1 MQNLVFNQRNTGINI
16 YFIEREVEI
25 SDHNV
30 CMKME
35 TIQLD
40 WGNSA
45 SAFFVSLM
53 EHKSTL
59 ENTES
64 LLSKL
69 LVAPYVT
76 GNSDFFTLNY

>member
-1 MQNLVFNQRNTGINI
+1 MGILL
-16 YFIEREVEI
+16 EVEI
-25 SDHNV
+25 YDHNV

-45 SAFFVSLM
+45 SAFFVRLM

-69 LVAPYVT
+69 LVL
-76 GNSDFFTLNY
+76 SMWQEIQLFTFNL

>member
-1 MQNLVFNQRNTGINI
+1 MGICL
-16 YFIEREVEI
+16 EVEI
-25 SDHNV
+25 YDHNV

-45 SAFFVSLM
+45 SAFVVSLIQY
-53 EHKSTL
+53 KSTL

-76 GNSDFFTLNY
+76 RNSDFKFSIFG